1 MIFDGIKLINGS
13 EFENLVVDSG
23 STFPPDA
30 NEGELFYRNDGA
42 NEGLYIYNGAT
53 WIKQLNSADNLAT
66 LLPNSGVSA
75 GTYRSVTVDTKG
87 RVTAGTNPT
96 TLAGYGITDAQA
108 LDADLTAIAALA
120 GSSGV
125 LRKTALNTWTLDTNS
140 YLTQNNS
147 VNITGDATG
156 SGQTSIALTL
166 ASTGVT
172 AGTYRSVT
180 VDAKGR
186 VTAATNP
193 TTIAGYGLT
202 DAQALDADLTA
213 IAAIS
218 ATAGLLRKTATN
230 TWSLDTN
237 VYLTQNNAITVT
249 GDVTG
254 SGQTAIN
261 LVLGATGVAAGSYK
275 IVTVDTKGRVTAGS
289 NPTTLS
295 GFGITDAQPLA
306 GDLTAIAALAG
317 TSGLLRKTAVNT
329 WALDTNGYIT
339 QNNTITISG
348 DGTGSGQT
356 AITLT
361 LNTTGVAAGSYGTA
375 AAVPTI
381 SVDSKGRV
389 TAATN
394 TAIAID
400 TSAVTT
406 GVFANA
412 RISQASVTQHQAA
425 LSISETQIA
434 DGTLLA
440 RVNANEI
447 IAGSWTFNN
456 PVVGTTPTAGNHL
469 TTKDYVDNI
478 AAGVSP
484 QSSVKAATTANIT
497 LSGTQTIDGI
507 AVAAGSRVLVK
518 NQTAGAENGV
528 YVVSA
533 GAWTRSPDFDGNPTN
548 EVSPGDLV
556 YVETGTSN
564 GNSSWVLVTNAPI
577 TVGSTALTFSV
588 FSRPGDFEAGA
599 GLTKTGNTFNVGT
612 ASTSRIIV
620 NADSLDLA
628 SVATP
633 GTYEKVTVDQYGRVL
648 AGSAATFSDITT
660 ALGYTPYNAT
670 NPNGYTT
677 NTGTVTNV
685 SVVTAAGVSGT
696 VSNPTTTPAITI
708 SLGSISPTSVS
719 TGTVSGTSITAS
731 TGFTGPVLTASQPNI
746 TTVGTLGAL
755 TVTGTTTTR
764 GGRAIIVNPTTPLDG
779 DILVSGSTISVF
791 ANSAWR
797 QIFPAV
803 YS

>member
-1 MIFDGIKLINGS
+1 MIFDGIKLIQGS

-23 STFPPDA
+23 PAFPPDA
-30 NEGELFYRNDGA
+30 SEGELFYRNDGA
-42 NEGLYIYNGAT
+42 NEALYVYNGAA
-53 WIKQLNSADNLAT
+53 WVRQVSSQDNFAT
-66 LLPNSGVSA
+66 LLPNSGVTA
-75 GTYRSVTVDTKG
+75 GTYRSVTVDVKG
-87 RVTAGTNPT
+87 QVTAGTNPT
-96 TLAGYGITDAQA
+96 TIAGYGITDAQQA
-108 LDADLTAIAALA
+108 DADLTAIAALA
-120 GSSGV
+120 GTSGV

-140 YLTQNNS
+140 YLTQNNT

-156 SGQTSIALTL
+156 AGQTSINLTL
-166 ASTGVT
+166 ASTGV
-172 AGTYRSVT
+172 AVGTYRSVT
-180 VDAKGR
+180 VDVKGR

-202 DAQALDADLTA
+202 DAQPLDADLTA
-213 IAAIS
+213 IGAIA

-237 VYLTQNNAITVT
+237 AYLTQNDAITVT
-249 GDVTG
+249 GDVSG

-261 LVLGATGVAAGSYK
+261 LVLATTGVAAGSYK
-275 IVTVDTKGRVTAGS
+275 TVTVDTKGRVTAGS

-295 GFGITDAQPLA
+295 GFGITDAQPLD
-306 GDLTAIAALAG
+306 GNLTAIGVLAG
-317 TSGLLRKTAVNT
+317 TSGFLKKTAVNT
-329 WALDTNGYIT
+329 WALDTNSYLT
-339 QNNTITISG
+339 QNNTITVSG
-348 DGTGSGQT
+348 DASGSGQT
-356 AITLT
+356 AIALT
-361 LNTTGVAAGSYGTA
+361 LNTSGVAAGSYGTA
-375 AAVPTI
+375 AAVPTF
-381 SVDSKGRV
+381 SVDTKGRV

-400 TSAVTT
+400 TSAVTS
-406 GVFANA
+406 GAFANA

-425 LSISETQIA
+425 LSIAETQIV

-440 RVNANEI
+440 RLGANEI
-447 IAGSWTFNN
+447 IAGTWTFNN
-456 PVVGTTPTAGNHL
+456 PPVGPAPTAGNQL
-469 TTKDYVDNI
+469 VNKDYVDNI
-478 AAGVSP
+478 AAGISP
-484 QSSVKAATTANIT
+484 QGAVKAATTASIT

-528 YVVSA
+528 YIVSA
-533 GAWTRSPDFDGNPTN
+533 GAWTRAPDFDGNPTS

-556 YVETGTSN
+556 YVESGTSN

-612 ASTSRIIV
+612 ASSARIIV

-633 GTYEKVTVDQYGRVL
+633 GTYEKVTVDEYGRVL
-648 AGSAATFSDITT
+648 AGAAATFSDITT

-670 NPNGYTT
+670 NPNGYTS
-677 NTGTVTNV
+677 NTGTVTSV
-685 SVVTAAGVSGT
+685 SVTSAAGVSGT
-696 VSNPTTTPAITI
+696 VANATTTPAITI

-719 TGTVSGTSITAS
+719 TGAVSGTSITAS
-731 TGFTGPVLTASQPNI
+731 SGFTGTLQTAAQPNI
-746 TTVGTLGAL
+746 TSVGTLGAL
-755 TVTGTTTTR
+755 TVAGTTTTR
-764 GGRAIIVNPTTPLDG
+764 GGRAIVINPTTPLDG
-779 DILVSGSTISVF
+779 DMLISGSTISVF